1 MDTKSK
7 VDGAARKAVM
17 KIGASPKSASSRQST
32 TAKKTVA
39 AASSPKNGKAARQPS
54 RTPRST
60 SDSLVCRY
68 CGSDDLAPSFKKRR
82 DARCRACFKK
92 RYASKATSK
101 KSKRAGKTKASK

>member
-1 MDTKSK
+1 MDTKTK
-7 VDGAARKAVM
+7 VDGAVRKAVT

-39 AASSPKNGKAARQPS
+39 ATSSPKSSKAERQPS
-54 RTPRST
+54 RASRST
-60 SDSLVCRY
+60 SDALVCRY

-92 RYASKATSK
+92 RYASSGK
-101 KSKRAGKTKASK
+101 KTKRAGKIKASK

>member
-1 MDTKSK
+1 MDTKTK
-7 VDGAARKAVM
+7 VEGAARKAVT

-39 AASSPKNGKAARQPS
+39 VASSPKSGKAARQPS
-54 RTPRST
+54 RTSRSN
-60 SDSLVCRY
+60 SDALVCRY

-92 RYASKATSK
+92 RYASSGK
-101 KSKRAGKTKASK
+101 KTKRIGKTKASK